1 MRLHLGKSTC
11 VAVGAMLMIAAS
23 GMNAGL
29 AAQDADGVWNVSSLS
44 SPPRVASPASAQRAI
59 QNSYTRFLQEAGI
72 SGKVVLEFVVDTK
85 GTVEPATIHV
95 IQSANDKLTDAA
107 KMALGQIKFVPG
119 MADGHNVRT
128 RVQFPIVYVSQ

>member
-23 GMNAGL
+23 GVNAGL

-44 SPPRVASPASAQRAI
+44 SPPRVASPAAAQRAI
-59 QNSYTRFLQEAGI
+59 QNSYSRYLQQAGI

-85 GTVEPATIHV
+85 GTVEPATVHV
-95 IQSANDKLTDAA
+95 IQSANDKLTEAA
-107 KMALGQIKFVPG
+107 KTALGEIKFVPG
-119 MADGHNVRT
+119 VADGHKVRT